1 MVGEV
6 QTLDTSELGLD
17 YRLSRKHK
25 IHNVWKT
32 RKRIKVFHC
41 LFYPRNVECCSR
53 LFPLLHY
60 CGNSSLD
67 ISLPLINIIVIVYYA
82 DLSCDMQDQELL
94 LSHWSVFLAPT
105 SHWLSCVSL
114 PLARD
119 AISSQ
124 PWPHSSWDI
133 SGLWMLWFSS
143 KRDLR
148 QTWDRKRK
156 TRQTDK
162 HFLSCWW
169 SKKYITSL

>member
-25 IHNVWKT
+25 IHNVWK
-32 RKRIKVFHC
+32 KKKELKFSFVCFI
-41 LFYPRNVECCSR
+41 LI
-53 LFPLLHY
+53 LLNLVPDYFHY
-60 CGNSSLD
+60 CITVAIVLW
-67 ISLPLINIIVIVYYA
+67 ISLSPLINIIVIVYYA

-94 LSHWSVFLAPT
+94 SSHWSVFLAP
-105 SHWLSCVSL
+105 SSDWLIWVSL

-133 SGLWMLWFSS
+133 SGLWMLWFSRNNS
-143 KRDLR
+143 TQNKIKAKNLPKTQDRPSRDLR
-148 QTWDRKRK
+148 QT
-156 TRQTDK
+156 
-162 HFLSCWW
+162 
-169 SKKYITSL
+169 